1 MAWRQDRPSGPLA
14 VSPPWLAGTDVIV
27 VLLARP
33 GQHPVGVIVLS
44 RRCPAGATSQKVE
57 FLIKTVR
64 PADRGPYSYSELAA
78 RKNIDDELGLFTPSP
93 RCSPYRGHHGRC
105 DPHVPGQLLARKNP
119 SPRGSRR
126 SKRELPAASG
136 WSLMRSTTP
145 SPATVRGSDA
155 PPAPTRSGC
164 SSRSLWTV
172 LSVCW
177 HCRSN
182 DRTRQIAPRAGR
194 RPEGLRATPPHDSTP
209 RQAHVDSGNPGRRT
223 GGHLR
228 IFRRCPFGIQVRH
241 QRRRSLTTGAPLEQA
256 GPCD

>member
-1 MAWRQDRPSGPLA
+1 METGSAERPPRCFSPVARRHRRDRRPPGETWTASSWGDRPVKKMPGGGDLPEGRVPDQDRPPRRPRPLLLLGAGGEEEHRRRTRPVHTLAALLA
-14 VSPPWLAGTDVIV
+14 VPRAP
-27 VLLARP
+27 R
-33 GQHPVGVIVLS
+33 
-44 RRCPAGATSQKVE
+44 
-57 FLIKTVR
+57 TVR
-64 PADRGPYSYSELAA
+64 SARTWAA
-78 RKNIDDELGLFTPSP
+78 SGEE
-93 RCSPYRGHHGRC
+93 
-105 DPHVPGQLLARKNP
+105 NP

-155 PPAPTRSGC
+155 PPVPTRSGC